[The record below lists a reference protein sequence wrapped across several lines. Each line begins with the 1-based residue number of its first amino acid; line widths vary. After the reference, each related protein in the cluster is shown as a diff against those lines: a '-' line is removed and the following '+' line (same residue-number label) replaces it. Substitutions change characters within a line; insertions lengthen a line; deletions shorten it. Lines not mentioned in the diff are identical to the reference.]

1 MRIAWDRYRA
11 LGFSLGLAILGSV
24 FLLPFTYR
32 GALPLTLY
40 EVAGIIVEFWGD
52 IQRQAAQVVAL
63 NCVFIA
69 VFVLLD
75 FAGLVGFYPLV
86 SGLTG
91 VSSMVVM
98 GSALYFIGP
107 GMVLG
112 LGYYAVWVASL
123 AMLFVEI
130 WHKLRVKVDASR

>member
-1 MRIAWDRYRA
+1 MRIAKWDSYRA
-11 LGFSLGLAILGSV
+11 LGVSLGLVVLVSV

-32 GALPLTLY
+32 GARPLTLY

-69 VFVLLD
+69 VFVLLV

-91 VSSMVVM
+91 VSAMAVM

-112 LGYYAVWVASL
+112 LGYYTVWIASL
-123 AMLFVEI
+123 ATLGVGI
-130 WHKLRVKVDASR
+130 RRKYG